1 MRRLFL
7 FVSFLCTLIFLSAC
21 TDVIPTTP
29 QVGNQVIPQWL
40 ELPATDASD
49 GLDFFARSCTLNNQ
63 ELRNYSYYWDYSNRV
78 SHWVA
83 YPLCKDFLGN
93 SGRTEAWGYDP
104 LLPAAKQSNVSGGYK
119 VGNNGWYARGHQLA
133 SGHRT
138 ANQELNSTTFYGT
151 NMAPINNDFQSGVWQ
166 TLVDRMRSWA
176 AASDTLYVV
185 TGCVVEGAKYYVTD
199 RSNNNVTVPT
209 AFFKAILRYTK
220 DPSSGHNG
228 YMGAA
233 FWYDHERFPQVFSK
247 NESLSI
253 TALEEKLGYELFVNL
268 PEVTGPSLAVEIKDE
283 KPSTISWWWQ

>member
-7 FVSFLCTLIFLSAC
+7 FVSFLCTLTFLSAC

-40 ELPATDASD
+40 ELPATDATD
-49 GLDFFARSCTLNNQ
+49 GLDFFAHSCTLNNQ
-63 ELRNYSYYWDYSNRV
+63 ELRNYSYYWDYTHRV
-78 SHWVA
+78 SRWVA

-119 VGNNGWYARGHQLA
+119 EGNNGWYARGHQLA
-133 SGHRT
+133 SDHRT
-138 ANQELNSTTFYGT
+138 ASQELNSTTFYGT

-185 TGCVVEGAKYYVTD
+185 TGCVVDGAKYYVTD

-220 DPSSGHNG
+220 DSSSGHNG

-233 FWYDHERFPQVFSK
+233 FWYDHERFPRVFSK
-247 NESLSI
+247 NESMSI

-268 PEVTGPSLAVEIKDE
+268 PKVTNQALAVEIKDE